1 MVTGEQRP
9 QRPQRPHPATAT
21 EAQTHAA
28 ADGVLRGR
36 SVFEAGGDDG
46 DLQIEVNHLVYIH
59 TFRTGKCMK
68 MSHRNVEHI
77 LEHIIYS

>member
-1 MVTGEQRP
+1 MVTGE

-46 DLQIEVNHLVYIH
+46 DLQIEVNHLDPFGIH
-59 TFRTGKCMK
+59 
-68 MSHRNVEHI
+68 SHFSNWRMNEN
-77 LEHIIYS
+77 EP